1 MPDKPLFPI
10 INTDSIRKEDANAGR
25 SGTADR
31 IGLHTGGKAVRAA
44 SACGGCRRASKD
56 GAGTHH
62 PEGRA

>member
-1 MPDKPLFPI
+1 MQEDLEQR
-10 INTDSIRKEDANAGR
+10 TVSVSIQAA
-25 SGTADR
+25 
-31 IGLHTGGKAVRAA
+31 KAVRAA